1 MSGKNYLFTSESVTE
16 GHPDKV
22 CDQVSDAFLDAVYSK
37 DPNGRVA
44 VETLV
49 TTGLVVVAGEVTTS
63 TYVDTQKIVR
73 DTLKKI
79 GYTKPEYGFN
89 YKDVG
94 VLSSVHKQSPDIS
107 QGVTETEKHEQ
118 GAGDQGMMFGY
129 ATNETKELMPL
140 PIVLAHKLCIR
151 LAEVR
156 KKEILPYLRPDGK
169 SQVTV
174 EYNNGF
180 PAKVTTVVIAAQH
193 NPDVSSEKIKKD
205 IIEKVIKPICKNY
218 LTDETTYHVNSTG
231 RFVIGGP
238 PGDTGVTGRK
248 IIVDTYGGHGSHGG
262 GCFSGKDPS
271 KVDRSASYMA
281 RYVVKNIVAAGLA
294 DKCEIQVAYS
304 IGVADPVSILV
315 HTFNT
320 NKIPEEKIVELI
332 KKHFSFKPADII
344 KNLDL
349 RRPIYRKTACYGH
362 FGRSDPDFTWEKTDK
377 ADILR
382 KEAGLKEEAKIPA
395 GKETLRKSP
404 GLNGE

>member
-1 MSGKNYLFTSESVTE
+1 MSNKNYLFTSESVTE

-22 CDQVSDAFLDAVYSK
+22 CDQISDAFLDAVYK
-37 DPNGRVA
+37 DDPNGRVA

-49 TTGLVVVAGEVTTS
+49 TTGLVIVAGEVTTS

-73 DTLKKI
+73 DTIKKI

-89 YKDVG
+89 YCDVG
-94 VLSSVHKQSPDIS
+94 VLSSIHKQSPDIS
-107 QGVTETEKHEQ
+107 QGVTATEKHEQ

-140 PIVLAHKLCIR
+140 PIILAHKLCLR

-193 NPDVSSEKIKKD
+193 DPDVSNKKIRED
-205 IIEKVIKPICKNY
+205 IIEKVIKPICGKY
-218 LTDETTYHVNSTG
+218 LTKETKYYINSTG

-281 RYVVKNIVAAGLA
+281 RYVAKNIVAAGLA

-304 IGVADPVSILV
+304 IGVAEPVSILV

-362 FGRSDPDFTWEKTDK
+362 FGRNDPDFTWEKTDK
-377 ADILR
+377 AEILR
-382 KEAGLKEEAKIPA
+382 KEAGLKGEVKLPA
-395 GKETLRKSP
+395 EKETLRKSP
-404 GLNGE
+404 GLNGG